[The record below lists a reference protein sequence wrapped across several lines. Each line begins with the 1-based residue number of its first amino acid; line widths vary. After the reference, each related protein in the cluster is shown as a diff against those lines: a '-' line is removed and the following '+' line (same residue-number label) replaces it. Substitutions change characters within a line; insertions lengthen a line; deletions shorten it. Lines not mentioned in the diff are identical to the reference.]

1 MTTYA
6 SASIIETL
14 VGSARRPTLPERTG
28 RPVRLGVRGDVVQG
42 VRRGG
47 AVAAQREPK
56 VGRRPGNQDTRG
68 QIITAARQA
77 FAERGFAGASMRA
90 IAAEAGVDAAL
101 IHHYFDSKQQLFLAT
116 VALPPE
122 LPRIVERVA
131 AGSRSD
137 LGERLV
143 RTVLGVWDSELQPS
157 LVAAIRTTLTDP
169 ALTRSVGEFLTL
181 EVIGQV
187 LRRDDLP
194 AEEANRRAGLVAS
207 QILGL
212 LIGRYVLRMPVLAD
226 RETEDLVAEI
236 GPTVQRYLDGRI

>member
-1 MTTYA
+1 MF
-6 SASIIETL
+6 SEGL
-14 VGSARRPTLPERTG
+14 
-28 RPVRLGVRGDVVQG
+28 
-42 VRRGG
+42 RRGG

-77 FAERGFAGASMRA
+77 FAEKGFAGASMRA

-169 ALTRSVGEFLTL
+169 ALTRSVGEFLAL
-181 EVIGQV
+181 EVIGHV

-194 AEEANRRAGLVAS
+194 AEEANRRAGLIAS

>member
-1 MTTYA
+1 ML
-6 SASIIETL
+6 SEGL
-14 VGSARRPTLPERTG
+14 
-28 RPVRLGVRGDVVQG
+28 
-42 VRRGG
+42 RRGG

-77 FAERGFAGASMRA
+77 FAEKGFAGASMRA
-90 IAAEAGVDAAL
+90 IAAEAAVDPAL

-116 VALPPE
+116 VALPLE
-122 LPRIVERVA
+122 LPGIVQKVA
-131 AGSRSD
+131 AGGRDD

-169 ALTRSVGEFLTL
+169 ALTRSVGEFLAL

-194 AEEANRRAGLVAS
+194 AEEANRRAGLIAS

-212 LIGRYVLRMPVLAD
+212 LMGRYVLRMPVLAN
-226 RETEDLVAEI
+226 RRTEDLIAEI
-236 GPTVQRYLDGRI
+236 GPTVQRYVDGCT